1 MTLHTAAIDASSKQ
15 TMTAR
20 LKTDGL
26 TITRINADP
35 ATNAMG
41 VSTNI
46 LGAVTPSSWA
56 ATDENGR
63 ISLMAVSEVDGV
75 TPVAL
80 QCDSSGNLLIK
91 HI

>member
-1 MTLHTAAIDASSKQ
+1 MSKNAALDGSGRQSTFAL
-15 TMTAR
+15 
-20 LKTDGL
+20 LKTDGITL
-26 TITRINADP
+26 TRLTADP
-35 ATNAMG
+35 TTAALGTTGNT
-41 VSTNI
+41 S
-46 LGAVTPSSWA
+46 GAVTPLGFA

-63 ISLMAVSEVDGV
+63 ISMVAVSENDNV